1 MVAARTRTAR
11 PPCEIPAPW
20 APLDAAAFAAAAG
33 DFAASRVKTAEAK
46 EALSTSSTA
55 LVSIIAEE
63 ATAAN
68 VQISER
74 SDFST

>member
-1 MVAARTRTAR
+1 
-11 PPCEIPAPW
+11 
-20 APLDAAAFAAAAG
+20 
-33 DFAASRVKTAEAK
+33 VKTAEAK